1 VEDYHKKIEISMI
14 QVNVMEVKETTMAR
28 SFYELNSGIVNV
40 VELQYYI
47 KLEDMVHVAI
57 NLERQIKIRN
67 SSQPQ
72 FNPVSSFST

>member
-47 KLEDMVHVAI
+47 KLEDMIHVAI

>member
-57 NLERQIKIRN
+57 NLERHIKIRN

>member
-1 VEDYHKKIEISMI
+1 VEDYHKEIEILMI
-14 QVNVMEVKETTMAR
+14 QINVMEVKETTMAR

-47 KLEDMVHVAI
+47 KLENMVHVAI
-57 NLERQIKIRN
+57 NLERQIKMRS

>member
-1 VEDYHKKIEISMI
+1 MI

-28 SFYELNSGIVNV
+28 SFYELNSGIVNA

>member
-1 VEDYHKKIEISMI
+1 MEDYHKEIEILMI
-14 QVNVMEVKETTMAR
+14 QINVMEVKETTMAR

-47 KLEDMVHVAI
+47 KLENMVHVAI
-57 NLERQIKIRN
+57 NLERQIKMRS

>member
-67 SSQPQ
+67 SS
-72 FNPVSSFST
+72 

>member
-1 VEDYHKKIEISMI
+1 MI
-14 QVNVMEVKETTMAR
+14 QINVMEVKETTMAR

-47 KLEDMVHVAI
+47 KLENMVHVAI
-57 NLERQIKIRN
+57 NLERQIKMRS

>member
-1 VEDYHKKIEISMI
+1 
-14 QVNVMEVKETTMAR
+14 MAR

-57 NLERQIKIRN
+57 NLERHIKIRN

>member
-1 VEDYHKKIEISMI
+1 
-14 QVNVMEVKETTMAR
+14 MEVKETTMAR

>member
-1 VEDYHKKIEISMI
+1 MI

>member
-1 VEDYHKKIEISMI
+1 MI

-47 KLEDMVHVAI
+47 KLEDMIHVAI

>member
-1 VEDYHKKIEISMI
+1 MI
-14 QVNVMEVKETTMAR
+14 QINVMEVKETAMAR

-47 KLEDMVHVAI
+47 KLENMVHVAI
-57 NLERQIKIRN
+57 NLERQIKMRS

>member
-1 VEDYHKKIEISMI
+1 MI

-67 SSQPQ
+67 SS
-72 FNPVSSFST
+72 